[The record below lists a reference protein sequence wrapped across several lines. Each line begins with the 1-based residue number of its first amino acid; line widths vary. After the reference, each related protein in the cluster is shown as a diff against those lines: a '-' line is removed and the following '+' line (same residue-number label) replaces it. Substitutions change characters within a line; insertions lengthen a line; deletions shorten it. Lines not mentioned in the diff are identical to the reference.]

1 MQVRVKLSSDPLID
15 FRDFSYAIAD
25 AVCPTGEKGL
35 EGIDCVIGKIV
46 TCQVPI
52 PTSPG
57 APISSPYYH
66 AWQSV
71 LISDDGRTL
80 NELVSLNQPIGNE
93 AAESELL
100 FDESPPLQIGEITL
114 PCQELSDAD
123 REAFAKVLVDI
134 KRPLRYPMSD
144 EERAEFMEA
153 YCKLPTRPMWLPALV
168 TEATINR
175 RKSEHDAVLLRH
187 QRALLQEFEE
197 GRFTPVDAYH
207 APVASLMPGTFIP
220 REQAIAYLERQGC
233 EYGDEEPDAV
243 VPDLMTQCHIE
254 IETIQV
260 SESPKGDPKRRVGVS
275 RHSPVE
281 RAAAVKLYWDLREAK
296 EHDFAAQVAKKYG
309 VTPHTVNNWVRREK
323 REVTEQ
329 RRRAASPF
337 AHGNKTGSE

>member
-15 FRDFSYAIAD
+15 FLDFSYAIAD
-25 AVCPTGEKGL
+25 AVYPTGEKGL

-80 NELVSLNQPIGNE
+80 NELVSPTQPIGNE

-100 FDESPPLQIGEITL
+100 FDEPPPLQIGEITL

-153 YCKLPTRPMWLPALV
+153 YCKLPNRPMWMPALV
-168 TEATINR
+168 TEETINR
-175 RKSEHDAVLLRH
+175 RKSKHDAVLLRH
-187 QRALLQEFEE
+187 QRALSREFEE
-197 GRFTPVDAYH
+197 GRLTPVNAYH
-207 APVASLMPGTFIP
+207 APVASLVPGTFIP
-220 REQAIAYLERQGC
+220 RAQAVAYLEQLGFAYQDPETEGDQLLAEQPTLEADADTDHEKKEAAAKRKPRLTAEQCKQLLAYRDELEAKKKMGEINNPTRQTA
-233 EYGDEEPDAV
+233 E
-243 VPDLMTQCHIE
+243 
-254 IETIQV
+254 
-260 SESPKGDPKRRVGVS
+260 RFGVS
-275 RHSPVE
+275 DSYVRRLV
-281 RAAAVKLYWDLREAK
+281 RVRRMVREA
-296 EHDFAAQVAKKYG
+296 EAANFRSL
-309 VTPHTVNNWVRREK
+309 P
-323 REVTEQ
+323 
-329 RRRAASPF
+329 AAR
-337 AHGNKTGSE
+337 